1 MMFNDFH
8 MLRFNVLVSVD
19 WQNHSIHS
27 QLNSTPCSMVL
38 PCSTHMNILMVFCWL
53 WGCYTFSHRKP
64 LVTPGI
70 LARLKAQRLSPS
82 DAEMFVSLLW
92 RLVRKTCILCR
103 KKHTYA
109 VTCWCQNPLVFIDYP
124 WRFSCGCPAKNPSDL
139 YGNHRG
145 NWIATDFNRLFQ
157 DHMGRSSYYMLLY
170 SNHHTNRT
178 VN

>member
-53 WGCYTFSHRKP
+53 WGRYTFSHRKP

-82 DAEMFVSLLW
+82 DVEMFVSLLW
-92 RLVRKTCILCR
+92 RLVRKTCMLCR
-103 KKHTYA
+103 KNNLCCDMLMPK
-109 VTCWCQNPLVFIDYP
+109 PLVFIDYP

-145 NWIATDFNRLFQ
+145 NWIATDYSKIIWE
-157 DHMGRSSYYMLLY
+157 DPVTICYYIV
-170 SNHHTNRT
+170 TTTRT
-178 VN
+178 EQ